1 MRTFK
6 CDASCA
12 SLKLPIDWEM
22 TIHFTDLIPFNYRN
36 EDFMSPLETL
46 QSWYEEARLI
56 RQTLHQHPE
65 LGFEETK
72 TQETVIQY
80 LKSYGV
86 DTIDASFAKTGVI
99 ATIQGDMS
107 GSSIGLRADID
118 ALPIQEEN
126 AFAHKSMLVGKM
138 HACGH
143 DGHTTMLLMAA
154 KYLAEN
160 RQFNGQVVLFFQPA
174 EEGRG
179 GAEAMV
185 IKENVLARYPIDAIY
200 AMHNWPTLA
209 AGKFAIK
216 SGPIMASSDRIY
228 IKIHGQSGHAAQP
241 HNTQDPLLVATHI
254 YQGIQGLV
262 ARTIDPTASLVVAI
276 TQMHCGDTT
285 NAIANYAD
293 MAGTIRTH
301 DANVRQDILQKLS
314 HLVPL
319 MAQAFGME
327 ATVKFG
333 EISHP
338 VTINSPAETQRAIQ
352 VATQLVGKDNVITDL
367 KEQMTSEDF
376 AFFLEKVPGCYLF
389 IGNGD
394 SHNHHA
400 PLHNSHYDFNDAI
413 TPLGASFLVETILS
427 YSTSMSQS

>member
-1 MRTFK
+1 
-6 CDASCA
+6 
-12 SLKLPIDWEM
+12 
-22 TIHFTDLIPFNYRN
+22 
-36 EDFMSPLETL
+36 MSPLETL
-46 QSWYEEARLI
+46 QSWYEEARNI
-56 RQTLHQHPE
+56 RQSIHQHPE
-65 LGFEETK
+65 LGFEELQ
-72 TQETVIQY
+72 TQATVVKY

-86 DTIDASFAKTGVI
+86 DTIDTSFAKTGVI
-99 ATIQGDMS
+99 ATIQGDMP
-107 GSSIGLRADID
+107 GKSIGLRADID

-126 AFAHKSMLVGKM
+126 SFAHKSALVGKM

-154 KYLAEN
+154 KYLTAN
-160 RQFNGQVVLFFQPA
+160 RQFKGKVVLFFQPA

-179 GAEAMV
+179 GAETMV
-185 IKENVLARYPIDAIY
+185 VKDKVLERYPIDAVY
-200 AMHNWPTLA
+200 AMHNWPTLQ

-216 SGPIMASSDRIY
+216 SGAIMASSDRIY
-228 IKIHGQSGHAAQP
+228 IRVHGKSGHAAQP

-285 NAIANYAD
+285 NVIADYAD

-301 DANVRQDILQKLS
+301 DESIRADILQKLTR
-314 HLVPL
+314 LVPL
-319 MAQAFGME
+319 MAEAFGMT
-327 ATVKFG
+327 ATVRFG

-338 VTINSPAETQRAIQ
+338 VTVNTDAEAERAIK
-352 VATQLVGKDNVITDL
+352 VAQELVGEENVDL
-367 KEQMTSEDF
+367 TIKEQMTSEDF

-394 SHNHHA
+394 LENHSIG
-400 PLHNSHYDFNDAI
+400 LHNSHYDFNDRI
-413 TPLGASFLVETILS
+413 TPLGAAFLVETVLS
-427 YSTSMSQS
+427 YTNNQ